1 MPAFNFAGVV
11 LKWHKQHGRHD
22 LPWQQPRTPYR
33 VWISEIMLQQTQ
45 ASTVVSYFETFMAK
59 FPTLETLAQASQE
72 QVMQQWAGLGYY
84 SRARNLHKT
93 AQLCVSQHA
102 SRLPNNFAAL
112 LLLPGIGRSTAG
124 AILSQA
130 HGLPFAILD
139 GNVKRV
145 LARFHAIDGLLNSTS
160 TTKQLWLFAEAHLP
174 KNNLANY
181 TQAMMDLGA
190 TVCTNR
196 KPQCSACPLMQ
207 NCLAFQT
214 NRVEQL
220 PNKAASKTI
229 PRREIY
235 ALVIIN
241 TDNEILLEKR
251 PNSGIWGGLY
261 SLPESGD
268 ISQAKSLATRFID
281 QPKSEYLLEPF
292 THQFS
297 HFKLNIRPIAW
308 QNCAKKLQIRDNDQ
322 FRWVARQ
329 QLAQLGLPTPI
340 KKLLQDLP

>member
-1 MPAFNFAGVV
+1 MPAFNFAGVL

-33 VWISEIMLQQTQ
+33 VWVSEIMLQQTQ

-59 FPTLETLAQASQE
+59 FPTLETLALASQE

-102 SRLPNNFAAL
+102 SQLPNNFESL

-145 LARFHAIDGLLNSTS
+145 LARFHAIDGLLNSSATS
-160 TTKQLWLFAEAHLP
+160 KQLWQFAETHLP
-174 KNNLANY
+174 KDNLANY

-196 KPQCSACPLMQ
+196 KPQCSTCPLMQ
-207 NCLAFQT
+207 NCLAFQS
-214 NRVEQL
+214 NRVEQF

-229 PRREIY
+229 PIREIY
-235 ALVIIN
+235 ALVMIN

-251 PNSGIWGGLY
+251 PNSGIWGGLF
-261 SLPESGD
+261 SLPESAD
-268 ISQAKSLATRFID
+268 ISQAKSLAERFIE
-281 QPKSEYLLEPF
+281 QPKAEYLLEPF

-297 HFKLNIRPIAW
+297 HFKLNIRPITW
-308 QNCAKKLQIRDNDQ
+308 QNCAKKQQIRDNDQ
-322 FRWVARQ
+322 FRWVDRQ
-329 QLAQLGLPTPI
+329 QLAQFGLPAPI